1 MRNPQNLYF
10 DQPDAREL
18 RVRGELLCHGHR
30 YLRRGRGSTKSYGEP
45 GIALHS
51 APCDRISWKV
61 PEYMNGAVG
70 RGSRQN
76 RNRLKTLAEPD
87 AIQKRGSMN
96 EREIT
101 QTPAPAIPETFPEKR
116 RFGQPSLTKRFWT
129 FLLGALAALIP
140 ICQLDSQVLYSSIV
154 GNVTD
159 ATGAAVPG
167 AIVKITHIATNDT
180 REATTNDEGI
190 YTLSTVSAGIY
201 NVAITKQ
208 GFRDFATQNV
218 ELRLNTAV
226 RVDAQL
232 AVGARSDR

>member
-1 MRNPQNLYF
+1 
-10 DQPDAREL
+10 
-18 RVRGELLCHGHR
+18 
-30 YLRRGRGSTKSYGEP
+30 
-45 GIALHS
+45 
-51 APCDRISWKV
+51 
-61 PEYMNGAVG
+61 
-70 RGSRQN
+70 
-76 RNRLKTLAEPD
+76 
-87 AIQKRGSMN
+87 MN

-101 QTPAPAIPETFPEKR
+101 QSPAPAIPENTFPEKR
-116 RFGQPSLTKRFWT
+116 TFRQPSLTSKLCT

-167 AIVKITHIATNDT
+167 ATVKITHIATNDT

-208 GFRDFATQNV
+208 GFRDFATQNI

-226 RVDAQL
+226 RVDAHL
-232 AVGARSDR
+232 AVGARSDRSEVNAELAMLQTDQADVHADVTSHDFTNLPQPTRTYEGLLGNITGVSPPSASSGGTNNPARSMSLEANGTSLSGTDVRIEGVSAVNPWVQ